1 MFLLILVSS
10 SQYFPSFPR
19 PRERE
24 RERERESK
32 SSHCPCKKFADYPC
46 LTTPTHKR
54 TVQKVKFLNLDSKE
68 NNQTNAAYYTFV
80 HCESNGVKSLTFP
93 SHFNDSK
100 LLVLN
105 SPLSEVFHGKNAA
118 IQKGPNE

>member
-24 RERERESK
+24 
-32 SSHCPCKKFADYPC
+32 KFADYPC

-68 NNQTNAAYYTFV
+68 NNQTNVAYYTFV